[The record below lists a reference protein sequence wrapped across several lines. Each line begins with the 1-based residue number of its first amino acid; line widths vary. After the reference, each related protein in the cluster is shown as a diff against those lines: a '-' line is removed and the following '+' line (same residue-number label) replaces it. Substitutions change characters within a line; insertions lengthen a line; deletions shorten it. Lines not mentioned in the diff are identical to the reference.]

1 MSHREFGKYRDAGK
15 CLLQKAAQGCQ
26 REQMDCVELCR
37 LEDVLLSPR
46 AEQLLWNMS
55 HITLSSDGV
64 VTVQEAAE
72 PFPALS
78 SSQG

>member
-1 MSHREFGKYRDAGK
+1 MSHRELGKHRDAGE
-15 CLLQKAAQGCQ
+15 CVLQEAAQGCQ

-37 LEDVLLSPR
+37 LGDVLLSPR

-55 HITLSSDGV
+55 HITLRADGV

-72 PFPALS
+72 PFPALP